1 MKLVK
6 HPQPTF
12 HFLLTSVFRWYTS
25 EDLHEA
31 MKYMDKQKETYW
43 VWYVPCEKSAA
54 YDIEWYRPQV
64 EGSFILAQVE
74 FDQRGRVVKQKKEE
88 QTA

>member
-1 MKLVK
+1 MIK

-12 HFLLTSVFRWYTS
+12 HFLLTSFFDWYAT

-31 MKYMDKQKETYW
+31 MKYMDKRKNTYW
-43 VWYVPCEKSAA
+43 VWYVPVSDEES

-64 EGSFILAQVE
+64 EGSFVLAHVE
-74 FDQRGRVVKQKKEE
+74 FDNRGRIVKPKKEE
-88 QTA
+88 ATA